1 MCNPKCLFY
10 VFASL
15 KQLIVRYT
23 TFDRMIE
30 IDSREFQ
37 LEKRKQGDTK

>member
-1 MCNPKCLFY
+1 MCNSKRLFY

-23 TFDRMIE
+23 TTDRMFE
-30 IDSREFQ
+30 INFREFQ
-37 LEKRKQGDTK
+37 LEKQK